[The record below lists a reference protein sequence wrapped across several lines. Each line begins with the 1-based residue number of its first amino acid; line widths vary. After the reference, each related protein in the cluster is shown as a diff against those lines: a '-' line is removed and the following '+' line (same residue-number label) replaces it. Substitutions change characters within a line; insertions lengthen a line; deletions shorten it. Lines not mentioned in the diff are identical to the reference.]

1 MDEEGNMNADEEME
15 QSSLDPNTQWSDPRV
30 YEAHSM
36 QPIVNPTATI
46 PEILAEYF
54 KNNPDISEQQ
64 KTNIMTDIF
73 AKTNERLQDMSNK
86 TQRKTDKEKADML
99 IAAIKNDL
107 NTAREESAQA
117 YQMATNQNA
126 AMAASLPPEDL
137 LKFLV
142 QQREILET
150 IWATTRTI
158 SLEPDDL
165 VLQQQISR
173 ILYDQIYEALMIMMD
188 GIRGGLDRNKFSI
201 IISAIALLSCSGLP
215 LYAIVGTAMTGII
228 NTELKIPGDVADEQ
242 QTLSEFFRDN
252 LTNIFTCGYNA
263 AAGIGNKVCIPV
275 YNLATN
281 AIDLRDAAVVT
292 GVKKSLQIGKVIFAR
307 LNEAQ
312 SLCMQSAAVR
322 PDSQASDVSDV
333 SVASNASNASN
344 ASVVVIKQLHSRLNI
359 RLNAKI
365 PVIRILDNQLGELAQ
380 TVFGLS
386 QTDLSQTDLSQTD
399 PNISSLPHYRDNDDD
414 DSDKK
419 TKVEGGRRPR
429 KSRRYKKRRSTLKR
443 RRMKRRR
450 TKKGKKRRH
459 TKKRR

>member
-1 MDEEGNMNADEEME
+1 MSSSISMEEDKDNRMEAKYNPRDFVNEAEQMD
-15 QSSLDPNTQWSDPRV
+15 TT
-30 YEAHSM
+30 
-36 QPIVNPTATI
+36 VNPTATI

-73 AKTNERLQDMSNK
+73 AKTNERLQDMSNER
-86 TQRKTDKEKADML
+86 QRITDQKKADML
-99 IAAIKNDL
+99 IAAIKIDL

-173 ILYDQIYEALMIMMD
+173 ILYDQIYEALMIMIN

-228 NTELKIPGDVADEQ
+228 NTELKQVGENAAEQ
-242 QTLSEFFRDN
+242 QTLSDFFRDN

-263 AAGIGNKVCIPV
+263 AAGIGSMICLPLYKVV
-275 YNLATN
+275 ETG
-281 AIDLRDAAVVT
+281 IDLRDAAVVT
-292 GVKKSLQIGKVIFAR
+292 AFKKSLDIGKLIFVR
-307 LNEAQ
+307 LDEAQ

-344 ASVVVIKQLHSRLNI
+344 ASVVIKQLHSRLNI

-386 QTDLSQTDLSQTD
+386 QTDLSQTDLSQTG